1 MFLMFSVITHATF
14 SFSSVIRT
22 LIIHGIYKSGSADI
36 RVFGH
41 YESYVNSQ
49 INMLT
54 NYSYLYLLK
63 HARVMSLFNGG
74 YFLVPIQLDSANVVG
89 LKNAVN
95 KFRINLVGDL

>member
-14 SFSSVIRT
+14 SFSSVVCT
-22 LIIHGIYKSGSADI
+22 FIIHSIYKSGSSDI

-63 HARVMSLFNGG
+63 HARVISLFSGG
-74 YFLVPIQLDSANVVG
+74 YFLVPIQLDSASVVG
-89 LKNAVN
+89 LKMLLN
-95 KFRINLVGDL
+95 